1 MLKASDALVVMID
14 MQEKLVNATNAE
26 NEVKQAEKIIKAA
39 EILNIPVLV
48 SEQYPKGLGQ
58 TLPKLKNDKQ
68 KYIEKTSFSLLKQE
82 DALDMVRLFHKK
94 QIILF
99 GIETHIC
106 VYQTAMDLMKKGYE
120 VYLIKD
126 ACKSRKEYE
135 YNAGI
140 DLMRQNGIK
149 VSCVEIALFELLESS
164 KHPNFKEVQ
173 QLIK

>member
-1 MLKASDALVVMID
+1 MLKSSDALIIMID
-14 MQEKLVNATNAE
+14 MQEKLVKATNAE

-39 EILNIPVLV
+39 EILDIPVLV

-58 TLPKLKNDKQ
+58 TVEVLKNDKQ
-68 KYIEKTSFSLLKQE
+68 KYVEKTSFSLLKE
-82 DALDMVRLFHKK
+82 ETAVDMIKLFHKK
-94 QIILF
+94 QIVLF

-106 VYQTAMDLMKKGYE
+106 VYQTAMDLIKKGYE

-135 YNAGI
+135 YNTGI
-140 DLMRQNGIK
+140 DLMRQNGVKI
-149 VSCVEIALFELLESS
+149 SCVEIALFEFLESS

>member
-1 MLKASDALVVMID
+1 MLKASDALVIMID

-58 TLPKLKNDKQ
+58 TLPELKNDKQ

-82 DALDMVRLFHKK
+82 EALDMVRLFHKK

-149 VSCVEIALFELLESS
+149 ISCVEIALFELLESS

>member
-1 MLKASDALVVMID
+1 MLKASDALVIMID

-26 NEVKQAEKIIKAA
+26 TEVKQAEKIIKAS

-58 TLPKLKNDKQ
+58 TLPELKNDKE
-68 KYIEKTSFSLLKQE
+68 KYIEKTSFSLLKE
-82 DALDMVRLFHKK
+82 DSTLDMIRLFHKK

-149 VSCVEIALFELLESS
+149 ISCVEIALFELLESS
-164 KHPNFKEVQ
+164 KHPHFKEVQ

>member
-1 MLKASDALVVMID
+1 MLKASDALIVMID

-26 NEVKQAEKIIKAA
+26 NEVKQAEKIIKTA

-58 TLPKLKNDKQ
+58 TLPELKNDKQ

-149 VSCVEIALFELLESS
+149 ISCVEIALFELLESS
-164 KHPNFKEVQ
+164 KHPHFKEVQ

>member
-26 NEVKQAEKIIKAA
+26 NEVKQAEKIIKTA

-58 TLPKLKNDKQ
+58 TLPELKNDKQ

-149 VSCVEIALFELLESS
+149 ISCVEVALFELLESS
-164 KHPNFKEVQ
+164 KHPHFKEIQ

>member
-1 MLKASDALVVMID
+1 MLKSSDALIIMID
-14 MQEKLVNATNAE
+14 MQEKLVKATNAE

-39 EILNIPVLV
+39 EILDIPVLV

-58 TLPKLKNDKQ
+58 TVGVLKNDKQ
-68 KYIEKTSFSLLKQE
+68 KYVEKTSFSLLKE
-82 DALDMVRLFHKK
+82 ETAVDMIKLFHKK
-94 QIILF
+94 QIVLF

-106 VYQTAMDLMKKGYE
+106 VYQTAMDLIKRGYE

-135 YNAGI
+135 YNTGI
-140 DLMRQNGIK
+140 DLMRQNGVKI
-149 VSCVEIALFELLESS
+149 SCVEIALFEFLESS

>member
-1 MLKASDALVVMID
+1 MLKASDALIIMID
-14 MQEKLVNATNAE
+14 MQEKLVNATNAQ
-26 NEVKQAEKIIKAA
+26 NEVKQAEKIIKTA

-58 TLPKLKNDKQ
+58 TLVELKNDKQ
-68 KYIEKTSFSLLKQE
+68 KYIEKTAFSLLKE
-82 DALDMVRLFHKK
+82 DDALDMIRLFHKK
-94 QIILF
+94 QIVLF

-106 VYQTAMDLMKKGYE
+106 VYQTAMDLIKKGYE

-126 ACKSRKEYE
+126 ACKSRKEYD

-149 VSCVEIALFELLESS
+149 ISCVEIALFELLESS
-164 KHPNFKEVQ
+164 KNPHFKEVQ

>member
-1 MLKASDALVVMID
+1 MLKASDALVIMID

-26 NEVKQAEKIIKAA
+26 NEVKQAEKIIKAS

-58 TLPKLKNDKQ
+58 TLPELKNDKE
-68 KYIEKTSFSLLKQE
+68 KYIEKTSFSLLKE
-82 DALDMVRLFHKK
+82 DSALDMIRLFHKK

-149 VSCVEIALFELLESS
+149 ISCVEIALFELLESS
-164 KHPNFKEVQ
+164 KHPHFKEVQ

>member
-1 MLKASDALVVMID
+1 MLKSSDALIIMID
-14 MQEKLVNATNAE
+14 MQEKLVKATNAE

-39 EILNIPVLV
+39 EILDIPVLV

-58 TLPKLKNDKQ
+58 TLPELKNDKQ

-149 VSCVEIALFELLESS
+149 ISCVEVALFELLESS
-164 KHPNFKEVQ
+164 KHPHFKEIQ

>member
-1 MLKASDALVVMID
+1 MLKASDALVIMID

-26 NEVKQAEKIIKAA
+26 NEVKQAEKIIKAS

-58 TLPKLKNDKQ
+58 TLPELKNDKE
-68 KYIEKTSFSLLKQE
+68 KYLEKTSFSLLKE
-82 DALDMVRLFHKK
+82 DSALDMIRLFHKK

-149 VSCVEIALFELLESS
+149 ISCVEIALFELLESS
-164 KHPNFKEVQ
+164 KHPHFKEVQ

>member
-1 MLKASDALVVMID
+1 MLKASDALIIMID
-14 MQEKLVNATNAE
+14 MQEKLVNATNAQ
-26 NEVKQAEKIIKAA
+26 NEVKQAEKIIKSA

-58 TLPKLKNDKQ
+58 TLVELKNDKQ
-68 KYIEKTSFSLLKQE
+68 KYIEKTAFSLLKE
-82 DALDMVRLFHKK
+82 DDALDMIRLFHKK
-94 QIILF
+94 QIVLF

-106 VYQTAMDLMKKGYE
+106 VYQTAMDLIKKGYE

-126 ACKSRKEYE
+126 ACKSRKEYD

-149 VSCVEIALFELLESS
+149 ISCVEIALFELLESS
-164 KHPNFKEVQ
+164 KNPHFKEVQ

>member
-1 MLKASDALVVMID
+1 MLNDKDTLILMID
-14 MQEKLVNATNAE
+14 MQERLVAGTNAE

-58 TLPKLKNDKQ
+58 TNKELKNEKQ
-68 KYIEKTSFSLLKQE
+68 KYVEKTAFSLLKE
-82 DALDMVRLFHKK
+82 DGLMNILESYGKK

-106 VYQTAMDLMKKGYE
+106 VYQTAMDLLYNGFE
-120 VYLIKD
+120 VILIKD
-126 ACKSRKEYE
+126 ACKSRTEFE
-135 YNAGI
+135 YNTGI
-140 DLMRQNGIK
+140 DLMRQNGVQI
-149 VSCVEIALFELLESS
+149 SSVEIVLFELLKSS
-164 KHPNFKEVQ
+164 KHPNFKEIQ

>member
-1 MLKASDALVVMID
+1 MLKASDALIIMID

-26 NEVKQAEKIIKAA
+26 NEVKQAEKIIKSA

-58 TLPKLKNDKQ
+58 TLVELKNDKQ
-68 KYIEKTSFSLLKQE
+68 KYIEKTAFSLLKE
-82 DALDMVRLFHKK
+82 DDALDMIRLFHKK
-94 QIILF
+94 QIVLF

-106 VYQTAMDLMKKGYE
+106 VYQTAMDLIKKGYE

-126 ACKSRKEYE
+126 ACKSRKEYD

-149 VSCVEIALFELLESS
+149 ISCVEIALFELLESS
-164 KHPNFKEVQ
+164 KNPHFKEVQ

>member
-58 TLPKLKNDKQ
+58 TLPELKNDKQ

-82 DALDMVRLFHKK
+82 EALDMVRLFHKK

-149 VSCVEIALFELLESS
+149 ISCVEIALFELLESS
-164 KHPNFKEVQ
+164 KHPHFKEVQ

>member
-58 TLPKLKNDKQ
+58 TLPELKNDKQ

-164 KHPNFKEVQ
+164 KHPHFKEVQ

>member
-1 MLKASDALVVMID
+1 MLKASDALIIMID
-14 MQEKLVNATNAE
+14 MQEKLVNATNAQ
-26 NEVKQAEKIIKAA
+26 NEVKQAEKIIKTA

-58 TLPKLKNDKQ
+58 TLVELKNDKQ
-68 KYIEKTSFSLLKQE
+68 KYIEKTAFSLLKE
-82 DALDMVRLFHKK
+82 DDALDMIRLFHKK
-94 QIILF
+94 QLVLF

-106 VYQTAMDLMKKGYE
+106 VYQTAMDLIKKGYE

-126 ACKSRKEYE
+126 ACKSRKEYD

-149 VSCVEIALFELLESS
+149 ISCVEIALFELLESS
-164 KHPNFKEVQ
+164 KNPHFKEVQ

>member
-14 MQEKLVNATNAE
+14 MQEKLINATNAE

-58 TLPKLKNDKQ
+58 TLPELKNDKQ

-149 VSCVEIALFELLESS
+149 ISCVEITLFELLESS
-164 KHPNFKEVQ
+164 KHPHFKEVQ

>member
-1 MLKASDALVVMID
+1 MLKSSDALIIMID
-14 MQEKLVNATNAE
+14 MQEKLVSATNAE

-39 EILNIPVLV
+39 EILDIPVLV

-58 TLPKLKNDKQ
+58 TVEVLKNDKQ
-68 KYIEKTSFSLLKQE
+68 KYVEKTSFSLAKE
-82 DALDMVRLFHKK
+82 ETAVNMVKLFHKK
-94 QIILF
+94 QIVLF

-106 VYQTAMDLMKKGYE
+106 VYQTAMDLIKRGYE

-135 YNAGI
+135 YNVGI
-140 DLMRQNGIK
+140 DLMRQNGVKIY
-149 VSCVEIALFELLESS
+149 CVEIALFEFLESS

>member
-1 MLKASDALVVMID
+1 MLKASDALVIMID

-26 NEVKQAEKIIKAA
+26 TEVKQAEKIIKAS

-58 TLPKLKNDKQ
+58 TLPELKNDKE
-68 KYIEKTSFSLLKQE
+68 KYIEKTSFSLLKE
-82 DALDMVRLFHKK
+82 DSTLDMIRLFHKK

-106 VYQTAMDLMKKGYE
+106 VYQTAMDLMKKGYK

-149 VSCVEIALFELLESS
+149 ISCVEIALFELLESS
-164 KHPNFKEVQ
+164 KHPHFKEVQ

>member
-1 MLKASDALVVMID
+1 MLKASDALVIMID

-26 NEVKQAEKIIKAA
+26 NEVKQAEKIIKTA

-58 TLPKLKNDKQ
+58 TLAELKNDKQ
-68 KYIEKTSFSLLKQE
+68 KYIEKTSFSLLKQD
-82 DALDMVRLFHKK
+82 DALDMIRLFHKK
-94 QIILF
+94 QIVLF

-106 VYQTAMDLMKKGYE
+106 VYQTAMDLIKKGYE

-126 ACKSRKEYE
+126 ACKSRKEYD

-149 VSCVEIALFELLESS
+149 ISCVEIALFELLESS
-164 KHPNFKEVQ
+164 KNPHFKEVQ

>member
-1 MLKASDALVVMID
+1 MLKASDALVIMID

-26 NEVKQAEKIIKAA
+26 NEVKQAEKIIKAS

-58 TLPKLKNDKQ
+58 TLPELKNDKE
-68 KYIEKTSFSLLKQE
+68 KYLEKTSFSLLKE
-82 DALDMVRLFHKK
+82 DSALDMIRLFHKK

-99 GIETHIC
+99 GIEAHIC

-149 VSCVEIALFELLESS
+149 ISCVEIALFELLESS
-164 KHPNFKEVQ
+164 KHPHFKEVQ

>member
-1 MLKASDALVVMID
+1 MLKSSDALIIMID
-14 MQEKLVNATNAE
+14 MQEKLVKATNAE

-39 EILNIPVLV
+39 EILDIPVLV

-58 TLPKLKNDKQ
+58 TVEVLKNDKQ
-68 KYIEKTSFSLLKQE
+68 KYVEKTSFSLLKE
-82 DALDMVRLFHKK
+82 ETAVDMIKLFHKK
-94 QIILF
+94 QIVLF

-106 VYQTAMDLMKKGYE
+106 VYQTAMDLIKKGYE

-135 YNAGI
+135 YNTGI
-140 DLMRQNGIK
+140 DLMRQNGVKI
-149 VSCVEIALFELLESS
+149 SCVEIALFEFLESS
-164 KHPNFKEVQ
+164 KHPHFKEVQ

>member
-1 MLKASDALVVMID
+1 MLKSSDALIIMID

-39 EILNIPVLV
+39 EILDIPVLV

-58 TLPKLKNDKQ
+58 TVEVLKNNKQ
-68 KYIEKTSFSLLKQE
+68 KYVEKTSFSLEKE
-82 DALDMVRLFHKK
+82 ETAINIIKLFRKK
-94 QIILF
+94 QIVLF

-106 VYQTAMDLMKKGYE
+106 VYQTARDLIKRGYE

-135 YNAGI
+135 YNTGI
-140 DLMRQNGIK
+140 DLMRQNGVKI
-149 VSCVEIALFELLESS
+149 SCVEIALFEFLESS
-164 KHPNFKEVQ
+164 KHPHFKEVQ

>member
-1 MLKASDALVVMID
+1 MLKSSDALIIMID
-14 MQEKLVNATNAE
+14 MQEKLVKATNAE

-39 EILNIPVLV
+39 EILDIPVLV

-58 TLPKLKNDKQ
+58 TVDVLKNDKQ
-68 KYIEKTSFSLLKQE
+68 KYVEKTSFSLLKE
-82 DALDMVRLFHKK
+82 ETAVDMIKLFHKK
-94 QIILF
+94 QIVLF

-106 VYQTAMDLMKKGYE
+106 VYQTAMDLIKKGYE

-135 YNAGI
+135 YNTGI
-140 DLMRQNGIK
+140 DLMRQNGVKI
-149 VSCVEIALFELLESS
+149 SCVEIALFEFLESS